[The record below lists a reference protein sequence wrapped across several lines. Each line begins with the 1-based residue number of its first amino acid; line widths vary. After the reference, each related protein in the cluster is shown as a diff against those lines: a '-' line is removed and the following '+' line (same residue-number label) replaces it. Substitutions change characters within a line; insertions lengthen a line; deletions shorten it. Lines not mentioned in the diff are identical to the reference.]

1 MTQPGSSKSTRR
13 PQPNSRASR
22 KRSKSAVERDR
33 LNALLEEL
41 TAEADRLDAAIR
53 TLRRRQDN
61 TVFTTEREQRLE
73 AMRRR
78 RASILVLMDRVTAE
92 LDNHGVSSVRN
103 LFGGVRRIEQ
113 GGSPGLG
120 KRR

>member
-13 PQPNSRASR
+13 AQGNSRASR
-22 KRSKSAVERDR
+22 KRSKTALERDR

-41 TAEADRLDAAIR
+41 TAEADRLGSTIR
-53 TLRRRQDN
+53 TLRRRREN
-61 TVFTTEREQRLE
+61 TVSTTELEQRLE

-78 RASILVLMDRVTAE
+78 RASILVLVDRVTAE
-92 LDNHGVSSVRN
+92 LDNHGVSSLRN

>member
-13 PQPNSRASR
+13 AQPNSRASR
-22 KRSKSAVERDR
+22 KRSKTALERDR

-41 TAEADRLDAAIR
+41 TAEADRLGATIR
-53 TLRRRQDN
+53 TLMRRRDN
-61 TVFTTEREQRLE
+61 TVSTTEREQRLE

-78 RASILVLMDRVTAE
+78 RASILVLVDRVTAE
-92 LDNHGVSSVRN
+92 LDNHGVSPVRN

-120 KRR
+120 KRG